1 MNIPGTKF
9 AFICRSIGLLSP
21 KIIDAIRVQFF
32 QRFWSR
38 LNSISLSF
46 FREYVAWTQKM
57 AALISCAS
65 KQIQI
70 MNKLLQTEEK
80 KIREK
85 DKKE

>member
-1 MNIPGTKF
+1 
-9 AFICRSIGLLSP
+9 
-21 KIIDAIRVQFF
+21 
-32 QRFWSR
+32 
-38 LNSISLSF
+38 
-46 FREYVAWTQKM
+46 M

-65 KQIQI
+65 NPIQI

>member
-1 MNIPGTKF
+1 
-9 AFICRSIGLLSP
+9 
-21 KIIDAIRVQFF
+21 
-32 QRFWSR
+32 
-38 LNSISLSF
+38 
-46 FREYVAWTQKM
+46 M

-85 DKKE
+85 DKKNIFTIFYRYLTVAYYR

>member
-1 MNIPGTKF
+1 
-9 AFICRSIGLLSP
+9 
-21 KIIDAIRVQFF
+21 
-32 QRFWSR
+32 
-38 LNSISLSF
+38 
-46 FREYVAWTQKM
+46 M

-80 KIREK
+80 KTREK